1 MRKIKIAELDR
12 ENLERLISMAQ
23 EERKPFESI
32 KEEFGVSESDV
43 TELMRKHLSKDQFEL
58 WKKKATASKPKPKPI
73 KNNDFD
79 DDLDG
84 KYYLKN
90 KFD

>member
-1 MRKIKIAELDR
+1 
-12 ENLERLISMAQ
+12 MAK
-23 EERKPFESI
+23 EERKPFEAI
-32 KEEFGVSESDV
+32 KEEFGVGESDV

-58 WKKKATASKPKPKPI
+58 WKKKVAASKPKPKPI